1 MVPVCPSGRTSFDD
15 ASVMRGSEETVKR
28 ELSLI
33 LQEFYA
39 DGSMPGYYL
48 YGKGCFAG
56 AVSGL
61 VKEMGYVPG
70 QEGWPVITGAGSEAE
85 AVKRVAEG
93 SQSCTVFCD
102 NRTLA
107 QGVWKW

>member
-1 MVPVCPSGRTSFDD
+1 MQTAACRIL
-15 ASVMRGSEETVKR
+15 SVRQRM
-28 ELSLI
+28 LL
-33 LQEFYA
+33 
-39 DGSMPGYYL
+39 
-48 YGKGCFAG
+48 G

-107 QGVWKW
+107 QECVEMVTAKLQEKTRSDRLRTV